1 MDGLKITGTVEAF
14 INKESINMHTNK
26 TLEDKAKVLWPNNE
40 YLQKAW
46 LVSVRHLGDKWL
58 LVKPVEKKSNA

>member
-1 MDGLKITGTVEAF
+1 MY
-14 INKESINMHTNK
+14 TNK
-26 TLEDKAKVLWPNNE
+26 VLEDKAKVLWPNNE
-40 YLQKAW
+40 YLQRVW